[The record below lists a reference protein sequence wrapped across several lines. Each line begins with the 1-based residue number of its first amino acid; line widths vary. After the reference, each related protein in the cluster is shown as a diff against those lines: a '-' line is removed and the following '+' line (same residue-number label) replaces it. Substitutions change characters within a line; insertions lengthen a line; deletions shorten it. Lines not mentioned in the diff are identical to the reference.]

1 MLTALMS
8 GDFEELW
15 ELLLDM
21 AIYTLPIIVV
31 SLTFHELAHAFI
43 SYKLGDPT
51 AKEEGRLTFNP
62 LKHIDPVGFVLLLL
76 FGFGWAKP
84 VPVRLRWYKHP
95 KLDFAITALAGPIAN
110 LVLALLGALLL
121 PLFMLLLAQFNNVFT
136 GYLVNF
142 LFEFIY
148 MNVALAVFNLIPIPP
163 LDGSRIIMA
172 FLPDRIYVAVLK
184 YERYISI
191 GLMVLIVTG
200 LLDKPLTAAISFVFT
215 PFYKL
220 ATAIFELIIGI

>member
-1 MLTALMS
+1 MLAALMS
-8 GDFEELW
+8 GDFGGLW
-15 ELLLDM
+15 ERLLNM
-21 AIYTLPIIVV
+21 VIYNLPIIVV
-31 SLTFHELAHAFI
+31 ALTFHELAHAFI

-62 LKHIDPVGFVLLLL
+62 LKHIAPVGFVLLLL

-84 VPVRLRWYKHP
+84 VPVRLRWYKNP

-121 PLFMLLLAQFNNVFT
+121 PLSMLLLAQFNNVFT

-172 FLPDRIYVAVLK
+172 FLPDRIYVTVLK
-184 YERYISI
+184 YERYISL